1 MRVHEKAGD
10 YLVAYKG
17 TDVVITAVS
26 ENEELDIRIFKTS
39 DGKRFIQEDDYIY
52 ELLDEVDDANDIE
65 LDDWNGFYYRTTG
78 APMNT
83 L

>member
-1 MRVHEKAGD
+1 MRVHERASD
-10 YLVAYKG
+10 YLIAYKG

-52 ELLDEVDDANDIE
+52 ELLDEIDDANDIE
-65 LDDWNGFYYRTTG
+65 LDAYGFHYKGETL
-78 APMNT
+78 NT
-83 L
+83 R